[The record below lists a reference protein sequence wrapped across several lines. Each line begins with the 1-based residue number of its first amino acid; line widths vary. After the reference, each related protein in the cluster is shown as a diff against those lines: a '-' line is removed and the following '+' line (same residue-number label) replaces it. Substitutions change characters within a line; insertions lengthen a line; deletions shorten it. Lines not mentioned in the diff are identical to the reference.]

1 MSRRLSAAFA
11 CVVAMATSCAP
22 MEERGPDAWEQHLG
36 TSQRALTTVSFRGVS
51 SASGQGLTSLSIPAP
66 AGVQDGDV
74 VLARLTNRNNVNAVL
89 TPPAGWTQLRS
100 DQSASAIKTWVLYK
114 VATATEPSSY
124 TFTLDLSSYMA
135 GTLVA
140 YSGVDPLNP
149 IDTHS
154 GQKNGDSAA
163 FTTPALTTS
172 GAEGLAVWFGS
183 QVWTGAACPAPGITP
198 PTGFTVKEDTCL
210 TSSSTGLLFHVAES
224 ALGAAGTQTPF
235 NGSSVFAHTN
245 TAEVVALR
253 GLPPPPGPGVAFRST
268 SQASAL
274 AATSLTITAPAGAEE
289 ADLLLARLSNRNQ
302 VGATITPPAGWTL
315 LRTDQ
320 SSSQLK
326 SWVFYKVATASEASS
341 FAFAIDIASNI
352 AGSIDAFSGVDPV
365 SPIDTHSGQRN
376 ATTTAFDAPL
386 LTTTSDDGL
395 VVWFGSQ
402 IWTGSTCPA
411 SPITPPTGFTESFE
425 TCLVSTSTGIIYD
438 AAWKQPGAAGLQPAY
453 NGTSPYAQ
461 TNTTQVIALRPI
473 QPPAPPAV
481 NFRSSAQATALSAT
495 SLTLPAPA
503 GVAADDVLLAR
514 LTNRNQ
520 VGAAIT
526 PPAGWTFLRSD
537 QSSSQLKSWVF
548 YKVATASEPSSYA
561 FAIDIAS
568 NIAGSI
574 DAFTGADPVS
584 PIDTQSGQKNG
595 TTSAFDSPAISTSS
609 AGGLAVWFGSQ
620 LWGGS
625 SCPASPI
632 VPPTDFT
639 EAFETCLV
647 SSSTG
652 VIFNSAWKVLGD
664 PGPQPAFNGSS
675 PYPNTNTAQVV
686 ALRAAS
692 APACTVGN
700 TYVGTWVQQGTVAA
714 TEIVEPSG
722 LAASRVVPDVLYVHN
737 EDTTAIVA
745 ISTLNASTVGVY
757 NVGNVTPAD
766 WEDVA
771 SGPCPAGSCIFMA
784 DIGRAS
790 ANFPTPPNSFAV
802 YRIPEPDLANGQT
815 TGTLTAEAF
824 PFVYP
829 DTAKDA
835 EALMVHPVTGDIYV
849 ITKSASG
856 ASKVYKFPTPLPAP
870 GTLSTLVWVADLQLP
885 VDPNDVEAAKAT
897 AAAIHPCADRFLVR
911 TYRRVYEFRAAAG
924 QGFESAFA
932 AAPVTL
938 TDTVE
943 GQGESIEYDANGASY
958 YTMSEAPSP
967 FRLKRVSRL

>member
-1 MSRRLSAAFA
+1 MRRRLSAAFA
-11 CVVAMATSCAP
+11 CVVAVATACAP
-22 MEERGPDAWEQHLG
+22 MEEGGPGAWEQHLG
-36 TSQRALTTVSFRGVS
+36 TRQQALTTVSFRGMS
-51 SASGQGLTSLSIPAP
+51 SAGGKGITSLSIPAP

-114 VATATEPSSY
+114 VATASEPSSY
-124 TFTLDLSSYMA
+124 TFTLDLASYVA
-135 GTLVA
+135 GSLVA

-172 GAEGLAVWFGS
+172 SAEGLAVWFGS

-210 TSSSTGLLFHVAES
+210 TSSSTGILFHVAER

-235 NGSSVFAHTN
+235 NGSSAFAHTN

-253 GLPPPPGPGVAFRST
+253 GLPPSSGPGVAFR
-268 SQASAL
+268 
-274 AATSLTITAPAGAEE
+274 
-289 ADLLLARLSNRNQ
+289 
-302 VGATITPPAGWTL
+302 
-315 LRTDQ
+315 
-320 SSSQLK
+320 
-326 SWVFYKVATASEASS
+326 
-341 FAFAIDIASNI
+341 
-352 AGSIDAFSGVDPV
+352 
-365 SPIDTHSGQRN
+365 
-376 ATTTAFDAPL
+376 
-386 LTTTSDDGL
+386 
-395 VVWFGSQ
+395 
-402 IWTGSTCPA
+402 
-411 SPITPPTGFTESFE
+411 
-425 TCLVSTSTGIIYD
+425 
-438 AAWKQPGAAGLQPAY
+438 
-453 NGTSPYAQ
+453 GT
-461 TNTTQVIALRPI
+461 
-473 QPPAPPAV
+473 
-481 NFRSSAQATALSAT
+481 AQATALSAT
-495 SLTLPAPA
+495 SLTLPTPA

-561 FAIDIAS
+561 FAIDLAS

-620 LWGGS
+620 IWSGS

-664 PGPQPAFNGSS
+664 PGLQPAFNGSS
-675 PYPNTNTAQVV
+675 PYPNTNTTQVV

-700 TYVGTWVQQGTVAA
+700 TYVGTWVQQGTVTA

-802 YRIPEPDLANGQT
+802 YRIPEPDLASGQT

-849 ITKSASG
+849 ITKSSSG
-856 ASKVYKFPTPLPAP
+856 ASKVYKYPTPLPAP
-870 GTLSTLVWVADLQLP
+870 GTQSTLVWVADLQLP

-938 TDTVE
+938 TDTAE